1 MKNFK
6 KTTLL
11 VRIFIMLII
20 LVLVGCGS
28 GAPEGTGEDQNSN
41 QPESGETISAAELFA
56 KGMTLDGFSYDYVIT
71 MPTGEKLTHKMWVK
85 GGNMRSEME
94 NPGGGA
100 PTLSIINMEED
111 MVYIYQQET
120 NFAMQMPIKESDVDT
135 TSPKDYFNKSD
146 PEGLLFTSR
155 EIFDNKECLVYET
168 NYEGGQGKIWI
179 WEEGGMPLR
188 VETTSGT
195 ETIIVEFLNF
205 TIGNID
211 DSMFQLPAGVQIMD
225 MSNY

>member
-168 NYEGGQGKIWI
+168 NYEGGKGKIWI